1 MNPAANDHP
10 RLAHLPVSI
19 FAMVMGLSGLT
30 LAWQKSAETL
40 GTPPAVPA
48 ALFLL
53 AAAVFV
59 LLCLAYGTKLVRHPA
74 AVAAE
79 LNHPVRLAF
88 FPTISIGLILLA
100 TAARP
105 VAPDLSLALWWSGTA
120 AHLAFTLYVINAWV
134 FHDRFQIQHSN
145 PAWFIPVVGNILVP
159 LAGVPHGHPEVSW
172 FFFSLGLVFWPVL
185 MTVIVYRLFFH
196 PPLPAKLLPT
206 LFILVAPPAVGFLS
220 YVRLAGEIDAFARVL
235 YYFGLFLT
243 LFLAVQAPR
252 FLRLRFFLSWWAYSF
267 PVAAITAAT
276 LTMAHATGEP
286 FLHGLAVALLALL
299 SLLLAILF
307 GRTALAVLRGE
318 ICVPEE

>member
-1 MNPAANDHP
+1 MNQTATDGS

-30 LAWQKSAETL
+30 LAWQKAAETL
-40 GTPPAVPA
+40 ATPAAVA
-48 ALFLL
+48 TALFLL
-53 AAAVFV
+53 AALVFAF
-59 LLCLAYGTKLVRHPA
+59 LCLAYGTKLVRHRA

-105 VAPDLSLALWWSGTA
+105 LAPDLSLALWWAGTT
-120 AHLAFTLYVINAWV
+120 AHLAFTLYVINAWI

-159 LAGVPHGHPEVSW
+159 LAGVPHGHPEISW

-185 MTVIVYRLFFH
+185 MTVIVYRLVFH

-206 LFILVAPPAVGFLS
+206 LFILIAPPAVGFLS
-220 YVRLAGEIDAFARVL
+220 YLKLAGGVDAFARVL

-252 FLRLRFFLSWWAYSF
+252 FL
-267 PVAAITAAT
+267 
-276 LTMAHATGEP
+276 
-286 FLHGLAVALLALL
+286 
-299 SLLLAILF
+299 
-307 GRTALAVLRGE
+307 
-318 ICVPEE
+318 